1 MKLPSLCIERNI
13 EEAEVT
19 KANRTV
25 EVEIV
30 LYFRSL
36 PVKEKSTLE

>member
-1 MKLPSLCIERNI
+1 MPSLYIERNI

-19 KANRTV
+19 KANRTI

-30 LYFRSL
+30 FYFRSL
-36 PVKEKSTLE
+36 PVKEKSILE